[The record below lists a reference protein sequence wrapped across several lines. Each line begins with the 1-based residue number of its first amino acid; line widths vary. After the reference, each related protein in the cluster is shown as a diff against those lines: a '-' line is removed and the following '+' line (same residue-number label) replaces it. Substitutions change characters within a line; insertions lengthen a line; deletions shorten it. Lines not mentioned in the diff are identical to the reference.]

1 MFYQDKYEKYLDDM
15 IADIEKCKVSG
26 KRIVFGYTSDTDA
39 LLTYDEKEFN
49 TILEKY
55 LTCEPHRE
63 KNDVV
68 DSMEAFA
75 RLIAYYMMNGLG
87 GEVDIS
93 DYKVVEYLL
102 DHFEYSFS
110 LGGTGAQGAAAMC
123 CAGMPVLVHISD
135 RSKSVCKLMD
145 YPEMEAVQN
154 GKVVPITALQSGE
167 PVYHIVFSYTK
178 GDRFRIGDKEYE
190 VPVANRVILDYDRIH
205 KDIVV
210 EEGFKR
216 YLEEHADKLISYN
229 LSGFNAIVDN
239 ELAKRRL
246 LELGDHYT
254 KVKEKNADCITYF
267 ESAHY
272 LSPEVKATVYA
283 GISPYVNIMGMN
295 EEELVAHGIE
305 LGVEIDKDNI
315 LDVLNGMDV
324 IAERYK
330 ANGIIL
336 HTKDYSMYYG
346 EELENADLEK
356 GLTLGNLLSGTR
368 ARVGHYGNL
377 EECRESLRLGL
388 SPIGLRFAQE
398 LANMQ
403 IEKQICLVPS
413 RYMEKPVCTI
423 GLGDTF
429 VAGVQFG
436 FIK

>member
-15 IADIEKCKVSG
+15 VADIEKCKISG
-26 KRIVFGYTSDTDA
+26 KRIVFGYTSDADA

-49 TILEKY
+49 EILEKY

-63 KNDVV
+63 QHDVV
-68 DSMEAFA
+68 DSMETFA

-102 DHFEYSFS
+102 EHFQYTFS
-110 LGGTGAQGAAAMC
+110 LGGTGAQGATAMC
-123 CAGMPVLVHISD
+123 CAGMPVLAHISD
-135 RSKSVCKLMD
+135 RSKLVCELMD
-145 YPEMEAVQN
+145 YPEMETVQN
-154 GKVVPITALQSGE
+154 GKIVPITALQRGE

-178 GDRFRIGDKEYE
+178 GDRFRIGNKEYE

-210 EEGFKR
+210 DGDFKQ
-216 YLEEHADKLISYN
+216 YLEENANKLISYN

-239 ELAKRRL
+239 ELAQRRL
-246 LELGDHYT
+246 SELGIHYT
-254 KVKEKNADCITYF
+254 KIKEKNAECVIYF

-283 GISPYVNIMGMN
+283 GISPYVSIMGMN
-295 EEELVAHGIE
+295 EEELVAHGME
-305 LGVEIDKDNI
+305 LGMEIDKDDI
-315 LDVLNGMDV
+315 SDVLKGMDV

-330 ANGIIL
+330 AKGIIL

-346 EELENADLEK
+346 EELKNVDLEK

-368 ARVGHYGNL
+368 ARVGHYGNR
-377 EECRESLRLGL
+377 EECRESLKMNL
-388 SPIGLRFAQE
+388 SPVGLRFAEE
-398 LANMQ
+398 LANMRV
-403 IEKQICLVPS
+403 EKQVFLVPS
-413 RYMEKPVCTI
+413 RYMEKPMCTI